1 MPLMNETTVEKKTNY
16 TQIHLMKDLQ
26 LGGQLRFPCNKFQL
40 ARVQTLRYQ
49 FGTTY
54 PVIDWNVL

>member
-1 MPLMNETTVEKKTNY
+1 MNETTVEKKTNY

-54 PVIDWNVL
+54 LVID